1 MPSLNSIVK
10 VSITKT
16 TITLQTRD
24 FNRAVFVYEHTAFPE
39 NIKEYANIEAV
50 LEDFAVN
57 TPAYKFAA
65 GAFAQDIQPSSILI
79 GKKAAANSW
88 TTTLQT
94 LARDEKRWFYFIP
107 GAAGATDGVTVS
119 DIPTLAEAIGL
130 LDKAMIVG
138 HEGTTDIA
146 IPQAIKAGL
155 YPRVLAIAHG
165 DNDPAKFL
173 GAVWARCGLS
183 AVGSSV
189 WAYKQV
195 KGILPTTYSASDEA
209 DLLGANS
216 NIFTSI
222 AGVNVTYGNFKSG
235 IGEWFDVDVGIVWL
249 KARIQESVFLVL
261 LSNEKVAYRNDGV
274 AAIETAVKVVLD
286 EAVKNGLLTN
296 DPAPKTKVPDVNELT
311 AQQRDSRILPSVEF
325 SAQLAGAIQYVDGIV
340 GKISA

>member
-79 GKKAAANSW
+79 GKKAAADSW

-107 GAAGATDGVTVS
+107 NAIAVAN
-119 DIPTLAEAIGL
+119 IPTLAEAIGL

-138 HEGTTDIA
+138 HKGITDIA
-146 IPQAIKAGL
+146 IPKAIKAGL
-155 YPRVLAIAHG
+155 YPRVLSIAYG

-183 AVGSSV
+183 TVGSSV

-195 KGILPTTYSASDEA
+195 KGILPTTYSASDES

>member
-79 GKKAAANSW
+79 GKKAAADSW

-107 GAAGATDGVTVS
+107 GAAGSAGGVTVS
-119 DIPTLAEAIGL
+119 DIPTLAKAIGL
-130 LDKAMIVG
+130 LDKAMIIG
-138 HEGTTDIA
+138 HKGVADIA
-146 IPQAIKAGL
+146 IPKAIKAGL

-195 KGILPTTYSASDEA
+195 KGILPTTYSASAET
-209 DLLGANS
+209 DLLDANS